1 MFSSTSH
8 KLVCILIILSTA
20 VLAHAQFVP
29 VKEKEATAV
38 ISGTVTIK
46 GKPAPGIVIV
56 LRSFVRN
63 STGPVLNYKG
73 TTDLNGDYR
82 IANVPAGNYNIV
94 PLAPALVDTNASGQ
108 VRTLLVNKGETVEHI
123 DFALIRGGV
132 ITGKVVDADGHPAVE
147 QEVRLYAVPSTSGNF
162 PMNGV
167 STDDRGIYRFYGL
180 KAGSYKVSAGDSERG
195 SFGTRTT
202 IYTRSFYPSVPEAEQ
217 ATVVEVSEG
226 GETTNID
233 ITLGP
238 NLPTYTASGRIVD
251 GATGQP
257 VAGVSYGI
265 KRFVSA
271 YSTSSMSNGAVSN
284 SRGEFKFENL
294 VPGKYAIQISSGPT
308 TKWRADEAPFE
319 IVDEN
324 VSGLEIQTRKGA
336 TISGVVVIEGA
347 DDKNARSDLRHVSLM
362 ATSGR
367 DDKATS
373 AWSMIAPE
381 GTFTIS
387 GVAPGAARLQLANTT
402 SFRIVR
408 VERNGVVQG
417 RTVDIKEGEDVSL
430 RVVVG
435 YGNGIIRG
443 SVDVINGPLPAGAR
457 FYVSVR
463 SISDDPMI
471 SSNTTPSVEVD
482 ARGQFAVEGLFPGTY
497 EVSAVVWTPNG
508 NATVLGDKK
517 QQVVVTAGSVSNVN
531 LSIDVTLKTTRP

>member
-8 KLVCILIILSTA
+8 KILCVLIVLSTA
-20 VLAHAQFVP
+20 VLAHAQSVP
-29 VKEKEATAV
+29 AKEATAV

-56 LRSFVRN
+56 LRSFVQN

-82 IANVPAGNYNIV
+82 ITNVPAGNYNIV
-94 PLAPALVDTNASGQ
+94 PLAPAFVDANTSGP

-123 DFALIRGGV
+123 DFALVRGGV
-132 ITGKVVDADGHPAVE
+132 ITGKVVDAEGHPAIE

-162 PMNGV
+162 AMNGV

-238 NLPTYTASGRIVD
+238 NLPIYTASGRIVD

-257 VAGVSYGI
+257 LAGVAYGI
-265 KRFVSA
+265 KRFVSQ
-271 YSTSSMSNGAVSN
+271 YSTSTMSNGAVSN
-284 SRGEFKFENL
+284 SRGEFRLENL
-294 VPGKYAIQISSGPT
+294 VPGKYAVQISSGPT
-308 TKWRADEAPFE
+308 SKWRADEVPFE

-324 VSGLEIQTRKGA
+324 VSGLEVQTRKGA
-336 TISGVVVIEGA
+336 TLSGVVVIEGA
-347 DDKNARSDLRHVSLM
+347 ADKNARNDLRRVSLM

-387 GVAPGAARLQLANTT
+387 GVAPGTATLQLANTT

-417 RTVDIKEGEDVSL
+417 RTIDIKEGEDISL
-430 RVVVG
+430 RVIVA
-435 YGNGIIRG
+435 YGNCIIRG
-443 SVDVINGPLPAGAR
+443 SVEVTNGPVPAGTR

-471 SSNTTPSVEVD
+471 SSSTTPSVEVD
-482 ARGQFAVEGLFPGTY
+482 ARGQFVVEGLFPGTY
-497 EVSAVVWTPNG
+497 ELSAVVWSPNG
-508 NATVLGDKK
+508 NAAVFGDKK

-531 LSIDVTLKTTRP
+531 LSIEINAKTTRP